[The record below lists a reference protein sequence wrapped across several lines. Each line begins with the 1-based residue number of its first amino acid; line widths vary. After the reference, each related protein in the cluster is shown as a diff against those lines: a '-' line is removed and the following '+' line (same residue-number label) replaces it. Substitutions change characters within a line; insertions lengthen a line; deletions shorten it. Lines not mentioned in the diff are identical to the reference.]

1 MPKVGSR
8 EFPYTKE
15 GMQAAELYSRAVN
28 KPVENMQEGGE
39 TKRSFG
45 DTWRAGKEKF
55 GSLLSNMRNKKATSP
70 SVEESSPM
78 LNTTDDGRLMSFTDT
93 PGYNQDWSGARG
105 IPMSEARKQDAREF
119 VRSFDPS
126 DHIQVGNLQMY
137 INRMID
143 EGMLQGDKLA
153 EDGMFGRKTEA
164 MLRQLQGKEQEV
176 DVPMLAEQDVDV
188 PGFQPYPLDET
199 EVPMQQG
206 GDISDIVRHIGQ
218 TRDPNKYPFG
228 SEGAYLDTGMPLQEI
243 GPDGNLFNQVANI
256 VGREEA
262 IRGGQQEAMDRV
274 DRLAEERYQKH
285 LGTLF
290 RKVPNSVPKA
300 MQDYCSLGY
309 QTCGL
314 IDKVGFQTG
323 GYVPTFGHKK
333 GGK

>member
-28 KPVENMQEGGE
+28 RPVENMQEGGE

-45 DTWRAGKEKF
+45 DTWRAGKERF

-78 LNTTDDGRLMSFTDT
+78 LSTTDDGRLMSFT
-93 PGYNQDWSGARG
+93 YNQDWSGARG

-126 DHIQVGNLQMY
+126 DHSQVGNLQMY

-176 DVPMLAEQDVDV
+176 DVPMLAEQDANA
-188 PGFQPYPLDET
+188 PEFQPYSLDET

-206 GDISDIVRHIGQ
+206 GLIQEGLSFMQQNPGYRGHPGYQEGQ
-218 TRDPNKYPFG
+218 YGPEGRWMDADEHRRMNPVDYELQGWANLQKEDYLQSVVG
-228 SEGAYLDTGMPLQEI
+228 EGAPRDDYFDIYEGDSTL
-243 GPDGNLFNQVANI
+243 AKRW
-256 VGREEA
+256 REENPSQVEKW
-262 IRGGQQEAMDRV
+262 RG
-274 DRLAEERYQKH
+274 
-285 LGTLF
+285 
-290 RKVPNSVPKA
+290 
-300 MQDYCSLGY
+300 MQGG
-309 QTCGL
+309 GL
-314 IDKVGFQTG
+314 IDKVGYQTG
-323 GYVPTFGHKK
+323 GYVPTFGYKK